1 MGWALARLP
10 GTRLDIAAGG
20 EFVGRGEDERGE
32 VVTACARPGGLDEA
46 LRLLAA
52 GTFRI
57 VAGATDLYPA
67 DVPRRAWA
75 GPRIGAGEAFLDITA
90 IPELAEIR
98 RTERGIRVGA
108 AVTWTAIAEADIPP
122 WCHGLV
128 QAAREVGGAQIQ
140 NRGTVGG
147 NLCNASPAADGIPP
161 LLALDAE
168 VELAGRSGT
177 RRLPLSEFLLGN
189 RRTALRPDELLVAVE
204 VPDPGDGARSVF
216 YKLGARRHLVISIV
230 ALAVTLRFDR
240 AGRLVD
246 PRFAV
251 GACAPT
257 AVRLSTLEAELAG
270 LEVEAACARV
280 RPDRLRELAPI
291 DDVRATAAY
300 RREAVAELLRRAI
313 RALAREERPAGGLVR

>member
-1 MGWALARLP
+1 
-10 GTRLDIAAGG
+10 
-20 EFVGRGEDERGE
+20 
-32 VVTACARPGGLDEA
+32 VTACARPGGLDEA

-52 GTFRI
+52 GRWCV

-67 DVPRRAWA
+67 DVPRRTWA
-75 GPRIGAGEAFLDITA
+75 GPRIGAGEALLDITG
-90 IPELAEIR
+90 IPELSEIR
-98 RTERGIRVGA
+98 RTDRGIRFGA
-108 AVTWTAIAEADIPP
+108 AVTWTAIAEAGLPS

-140 NRGTVGG
+140 NRGTIGG

-168 VELAGRSGT
+168 VELAGPSGT
-177 RRLPLSEFLLGN
+177 RRLPLPEFVLGN
-189 RRTALRPDELLVAVE
+189 RRTALRPGELLVAVE
-204 VPDPGDGARSVF
+204 VSDPGEGARSVF

-230 ALAVTLRFDR
+230 ALAATVRFDR

-257 AVRLSTLEAELAG
+257 AVRLSTLESELAG
-270 LEVEAACARV
+270 LDVEAACARV
-280 RPDRLRELAPI
+280 GPERLVELSPI
-291 DDVRATAAY
+291 DDVRASAAY
-300 RREAVAELLRRAI
+300 RREATAELLRRAI
-313 RALAREERPAGGLVR
+313 RALAGEERPAGGLVR